1 MVDKI
6 FVLENGIIIEQGSHD
21 ELMRLGGNMQNI
33 SGCNQKDSL
42 SRCCLIKYE

>member
-21 ELMRLGGNMQNI
+21 ELMRLGGKYAEYFRMQSERFFI
-33 SGCNQKDSL
+33 
-42 SRCCLIKYE
+42 